1 MLTSLFTTSQ
11 LFAMGTA
18 ATAIG
23 TGVSALSAYQGAKMQ
38 QATANYNAQV
48 AQQTA
53 AMEEDRQRR
62 NDLRTMASAQAAMGA
77 SGILATSG
85 SSLAVLSDMAA
96 QQAENQLQIRYGG
109 QVQAANARN
118 RATAYGQKATGSL
131 IGGGARIGTGLLSAN
146 YEYARSI
153 E

>member
-11 LFAMGTA
+11 LFGMATA

-62 NDLRTMASAQAAMGA
+62 NDLRAMASAQTVMA
-77 SGILATSG
+77 SSGLLATSG

-109 QVQAANARN
+109 QVKSADARN
-118 RATAYGQKATGSL
+118 RASAYSQKAFGSL
-131 IGGGARIGTGLLSAN
+131 IGGGAKIGSGLLSAN
-146 YEYARSI
+146 YEYSRNL
-153 E
+153 